1 MVVSLT
7 ADDVARVATWPLVI
21 EALRA
26 GHRGPRPS
34 IGDTLVG
41 TRDDT
46 MLVRSAWIE
55 GLAAGVKAATVVPG
69 NAARD
74 LPTVHAHVM
83 LFDPDDGR
91 LRALVEG
98 GAVTAWKT
106 AADSALGADLL
117 ARPDVETLAMIGAG
131 AMAEPLVRA
140 HLHVR
145 PSLRRITI
153 WNRTR
158 EKAERLAERLGG
170 TGLTVT
176 VAGTV
181 EEAVRAGDVVSVAT
195 MSAEPVIRGEWLA
208 RGAHLDLVGAF
219 RPDMRE
225 ADDAALATSELFVDS
240 FDTTLDHIGE
250 LRIPLAEGT
259 IARGDVRGDLHDLV
273 AGRARRSGPDARTL
287 FKNGGG
293 AHLDVMV
300 SDALVAAASDTKVS
314 HAAPKA
320 TQTPQE

>member
-1 MVVSLT
+1 MVVNLT
-7 ADDVARVATWPLVI
+7 AEDVARVATWPLVI
-21 EALRA
+21 EAIRE

-41 TRDDT
+41 ARDDA

-74 LPTVHAHVM
+74 LPSIHAQIM
-83 LFDPDDGR
+83 LFDPEDGR
-91 LRALVEG
+91 LTALVEG

-106 AADSALGADLL
+106 AADSALAADLL
-117 ARPDVETLAMIGAG
+117 ARPDVETLTMVGTG

-140 HLHVR
+140 HLSVR
-145 PSLRRITI
+145 PSLSRIVL
-153 WNRTR
+153 WNRTAA
-158 EKAERLAERLGG
+158 KAEALAARLANVGG
-170 TGLTVT
+170 EVR
-176 VAGTV
+176 V
-181 EEAVRAGDVVSVAT
+181 EPDLEAAVRVGDVVSCAT
-195 MSAEPVIRGEWLA
+195 MSVDPIIRGDWLA
-208 RGAHLDLVGAF
+208 EGAHLDLVGAF

-225 ADDAALATSELFVDS
+225 ADDATLRACELFVDS

-250 LRIPLAEGT
+250 LKIPLRAGT
-259 IARGDVRGDLHDLV
+259 IGRADVRGDLHDLV
-273 AGRARRSGPDARTL
+273 AGRAGRSEPGARTL

-300 SDALVAAASDTKVS
+300 SHALVGAHEASR
-314 HAAPKA
+314 
-320 TQTPQE
+320 E